1 LGNWLVLA
9 HEAHNQLLHKA
20 AVWAYI
26 GSWDGCRE
34 MLALACVF
42 LEITLTNGLEL
53 ANSSL

>member
-9 HEAHNQLLHKA
+9 HEAHNQLPHKA

-26 GSWDGCRE
+26 GSWDGCWE
-34 MLALACVF
+34 MLALARVF
-42 LEITLTNGLEL
+42 LEITLTDGLEL